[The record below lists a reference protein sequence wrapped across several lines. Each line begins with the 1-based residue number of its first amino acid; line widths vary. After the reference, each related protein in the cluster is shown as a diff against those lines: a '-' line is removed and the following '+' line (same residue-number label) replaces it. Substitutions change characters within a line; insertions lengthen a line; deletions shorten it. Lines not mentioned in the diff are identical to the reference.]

1 MEISF
6 LPGLKKAFMPLIVSS
21 GELKNWSFLIDTSS
35 THNIIFSYVYEHFKE
50 QFKVLE
56 DATDIMGIEGNKKEV
71 SAVEGTF
78 QFGDTEYTSQFCIFD
93 ATDAMTQVYEESG
106 IQICGIL
113 GITFLIE
120 NHLKIDF
127 EKYVLTDN

>member
-6 LPGLKKAFMPLIVSS
+6 LPGLQKAYLPLIVSS
-21 GELKNWSFLIDTSS
+21 GELKNWCFLIDTGS

-56 DATDIMGIEGNKKEV
+56 DATDIMGIEGNKKE
-71 SAVEGTF
+71 SSIVEGTF
-78 QFGDTEYTSQFCIFD
+78 QFGDTEYTSPFCIFD

-127 EKYVLTDN
+127 KRYVLTDN

>member
-6 LPGLKKAFMPLIVSS
+6 LPGLKKAFMPLVLSS
-21 GELKNWSFLIDTSS
+21 GELKNWCFLIDTGS
-35 THNIIFSYVYEHFKE
+35 THNIIFSYVYKHFKE

-56 DATDIMGIEGNKKEV
+56 DATDIMGIEGNKKE
-71 SAVEGTF
+71 SSIVEGTF
-78 QFGDTEYTSQFCIFD
+78 QFGDTEYTSPFCIFD

-113 GITFLIE
+113 GVMFLIE

-127 EKYVLTDN
+127 EKYVLTDR